1 MGRGGACTATVVVGE
16 VRKGNHA
23 MLRETFEEQLK
34 ELQDD
39 LLAMGALVDRAIE
52 RSIQA
57 LADRDGKLAQEIID
71 DDALINQAQRE
82 IEEKCLVLIATQ
94 QPMAS
99 DLRVIA
105 SVSSIAT
112 ELERMGDHA
121 EGIGK
126 ITLLM
131 ADQPLL
137 KPLIDI
143 PRMAGKGRSML
154 RQQLEAF
161 VRRDVEMAKSS
172 ATGDEEVDAL
182 YDQIY
187 RELLVFMM
195 SDPRTISRATHLLW
209 VAHNLE
215 RIADRTT
222 NIGERVIFLVTGQV
236 EELNP

>member
-1 MGRGGACTATVVVGE
+1 
-16 VRKGNHA
+16 
-23 MLRETFEEQLK
+23 MLRETFEEQLQK
-34 ELQDD
+34 LQDD
-39 LLAMGALVDRAIE
+39 LLNMGTLVDQAIE

-57 LADRDGKLAQEIID
+57 LADRDTKLAQEIID
-71 DDALINQAQRE
+71 NDALINQAQRE

-99 DLRVIA
+99 DLRVIT
-105 SVSSIAT
+105 SISSIAA

-126 ITLLM
+126 ITLML

-143 PRMAGKGRSML
+143 PRMAEKARLML
-154 RQQLEAF
+154 RQQLDAF
-161 VRRDVEMAKSS
+161 VRRDIEMAKRS

-195 SDPRTISRATHLLW
+195 NDPRTISRATYLLW

-222 NIGERVIFLVTGQV
+222 NIGERVIFLVTGEV
-236 EELNP
+236 RELNP

>member
-1 MGRGGACTATVVVGE
+1 MT
-16 VRKGNHA
+16 
-23 MLRETFEEQLK
+23 RETFNGQLK
-34 ELQDD
+34 SLQED
-39 LLAMGALVDRAIE
+39 LLAMGRLVDVAIA

-57 LADRDGKLAQEIID
+57 LAERDVEIAHQILEED
-71 DDALINQAQRE
+71 KIINQAQRD

-94 QPMAS
+94 QPMAG
-99 DLRVIA
+99 DLRTIMSIA
-105 SVSSIAT
+105 SLAT
-112 ELERMGDHA
+112 DLERMGDHA
-121 EGIGK
+121 EGIAK

-143 PRMAGKGRSML
+143 PRMAETGQEML
-154 RQQLEAF
+154 RGQLKAF
-161 VRRDVEMAKSS
+161 VNRDVEMARHL
-172 ATGDEEVDAL
+172 AERDDEVDGL
-182 YDQIY
+182 YDQVF

-195 SDPRTISRATHLLW
+195 EDPRTITRATYLLW

-222 NIGERVIFLVTGQV
+222 NIGERVIFLVTGRV

>member
-1 MGRGGACTATVVVGE
+1 
-16 VRKGNHA
+16 
-23 MLRETFEEQLK
+23 MLRETFEDQLRG
-34 ELQDD
+34 LQDE

-57 LADRDGKLAQEIID
+57 LAGRDVKMAQEIID

-82 IEEKCLVLIATQ
+82 IEERCLVLIATQ

-143 PRMAGKGRSML
+143 PRMAEKGRSML

-161 VRRDVEMAKSS
+161 VRRDVEMARNS

-187 RELLVFMM
+187 RELLIFMM
-195 SDPRTISRATHLLW
+195 NDPRTISRATHLLW

>member
-1 MGRGGACTATVVVGE
+1 
-16 VRKGNHA
+16 
-23 MLRETFEEQLK
+23 MLRETFEEQLR

-57 LADRDGKLAQEIID
+57 LAGRDVKLAQEVID

-99 DLRVIA
+99 DLRVITA
-105 SVSSIAT
+105 VSSIAT

-131 ADQPLL
+131 AGQPLL
-137 KPLIDI
+137 KPLIDV
-143 PRMAGKGRSML
+143 PRMAERGRSML

-187 RELLVFMM
+187 RELLIFMM
-195 SDPRTISRATHLLW
+195 NDPRTISRATHLLW

-222 NIGERVIFLVTGQV
+222 NIGERVIFLVTGRV